1 MQPPNNGKKLND
13 ASEYK
18 INIEKEE
25 FRDVCFLLRLDKTHC
40 GELLEDLN
48 KGACKGR
55 DEYPKTVTGTN
66 EL

>member
-55 DEYPKTVTGTN
+55 D
-66 EL
+66 